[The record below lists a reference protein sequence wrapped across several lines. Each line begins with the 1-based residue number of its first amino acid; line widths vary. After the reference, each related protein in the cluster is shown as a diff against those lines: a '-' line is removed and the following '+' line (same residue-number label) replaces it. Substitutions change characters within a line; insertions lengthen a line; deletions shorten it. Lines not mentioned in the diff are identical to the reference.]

1 MKNALFILLILS
13 TPLTVTAQGEGGFAA
28 PFLRMGLGARAIS
41 MGGAFTAVADD
52 GFASYYN
59 PAGLPYLTKK
69 HFTTTYSFLSLDRR
83 FHYISYSQSLK
94 PTAGLSLYWLAA
106 GTDNIDGRDLSG
118 NHTSELSD
126 ASNAFGI
133 SFANRFHESIA
144 IGITLKI
151 ITQNLDLADENLSS
165 NDLAFDAGL
174 MFIPVEN
181 LKLAVVIKDLNGS
194 FSWSTQD
201 LFSLGSV
208 SIDAIPYTL
217 NVGASYLFDNRLTLS
232 TAALFNQSQQERMRF
247 GIEYRRDEL
256 YSLRAGSD
264 DGTFSF
270 GGGVRYQVSGG
281 VYTNIDYAFQPEVA
295 GEGGTHLF
303 SWEFTF

>member
-1 MKNALFILLILS
+1 MLL
-13 TPLTVTAQGEGGFAA
+13 TPLTLTAQGEGGFAA

-59 PAGLPYLTKK
+59 PAGLPYLTKR

-118 NHTSELSD
+118 NHTFDYSD

-133 SFANRFHESIA
+133 SFANRFHDTIA

-181 LKLAVVIKDLNGS
+181 LKFGIVIKDLNAS

-201 LFSLGSV
+201 LFSLGTV
-208 SIDAIPYTL
+208 SIDTIPYTL
-217 NVGASYLFDNRLTLS
+217 NVGVSYLFDNGLTLS
-232 TAALFNQSQQERMRF
+232 TAALFNQSQQERVRF

-264 DGTFSF
+264 DGAFSF
-270 GGGVRYQVSGG
+270 GGGVRYQVSDG
-281 VYTNIDYAFQPEVA
+281 VYTNIDYAFRPEVV

>member
-1 MKNALFILLILS
+1 MRNAIFISLFLL
-13 TPLTVTAQGEGGFAA
+13 TPLTLTAQGEGGFAA

-41 MGGAFTAVADD
+41 MGGAFTAVTDD
-52 GFASYYN
+52 GFAAYYN
-59 PAGLPYLTKK
+59 PAGLPYLTKR
-69 HFTTTYSFLSLDRR
+69 HFTTTYSFLSLDRQ

-94 PTAGLSLYWLAA
+94 PTAGLSLFWLAA

-118 NHTSELSD
+118 NHTFDYSD
-126 ASNAFGI
+126 WSNVFGI
-133 SFANRFHESIA
+133 SFANRFHKSIA
-144 IGITLKI
+144 IGITIKI

-165 NDLAFDAGL
+165 NDLVIDAGL

-181 LKLAVVIKDLNGS
+181 LKLGVVIKDLDGS
-194 FSWSTQD
+194 FSWNTQD
-201 LFSLGSV
+201 LFSLGTV
-208 SIDAIPYTL
+208 SIDTIPYTL
-217 NVGASYLFDNRLTLS
+217 NAGLSYLFDNGLTLS

-247 GIEYRRDEL
+247 GIEYRGNEL

-264 DGTFSF
+264 DGAFSF

-281 VYTNIDYAFQPEVA
+281 VYTNIDYAFQPEVV

>member
-1 MKNALFILLILS
+1 MRNALFISVILF

-52 GFASYYN
+52 GFAAYYN
-59 PAGLPYLTKK
+59 PAGLPYLTKR
-69 HFTTTYSFLSLDRR
+69 HFTTTYSFLSLDRQ

-94 PTAGLSLYWLAA
+94 PTAGLSLFWLAA

-118 NHTSELSD
+118 NHTFDYSD

-165 NDLAFDAGL
+165 NDLAIDAGL

-181 LKLAVVIKDLNGS
+181 MKLGVVIKDLDGS
-194 FSWSTQD
+194 FSWNTQD
-201 LFSLGSV
+201 LFSLGTVSV
-208 SIDAIPYTL
+208 DTIPYTL
-217 NVGASYLFDNRLTLS
+217 HVGASYLFDNGLTLS

-247 GIEYRRDEL
+247 GIEYRENEF

-264 DGTFSF
+264 DGAFSF

-281 VYTNIDYAFQPEVA
+281 VYTNIDYAFRPELV